1 MQGSLRLESH
11 WYRWCWSNLFRL
23 TEAPENTHQKRRARQ
38 AFTLRQS
45 LRGNW
50 TGNDRPPSQTWNH
63 FIYRPPF
70 PYMRSFHTTEIL
82 WVLSVLTQGQW
93 SERRKKMCSCYFSSE
108 KGCFI
113 STDLNLLQLLN
124 SSLLRSHLDL
134 EALFCAAEKSNH
146 NSLCWWVL
154 FA

>member
-1 MQGSLRLESH
+1 MQGSLKLESH
-11 WYRWCWSNLFRL
+11 WYHRCWFNLFRL
-23 TEAPENTHQKRRARQ
+23 TEAPENTHQKRRAKL
-38 AFTLRQS
+38 ALPLRQR

-50 TGNDRPPSQTWNH
+50 TVNDRPPSQTWNH
-63 FIYRPPF
+63 FISRPPF

-82 WVLSVLTQGQW
+82 RVLSALTQGQW
-93 SERRKKMCSCYFSSE
+93 SERRKKMCCCYFSSE

-134 EALFCAAEKSNH
+134 GALSRAAEKSNH
-146 NSLCWWVL
+146 NSVCWWAL
-154 FA
+154 FV